1 MNSDSTPTPAP
12 QAHVRRWR
20 DDLIRTAATDP
31 LLDVALGAGD
41 SVRILHPPG
50 ADLLTALDAGR
61 ILRFQPAGEPGAGG
75 EAITTDLSRTDLA
88 VTLSGLRGGELHLA
102 LGLRTWAGDDGG
114 RHTSPVLLIPVE
126 LVPGEP
132 PGLRRAA
139 ADTVVD
145 PVLGLGDLPYPKLLA
160 TAGTVDQAVLAH
172 FPLAG
177 PAVGRRLGDDE
188 ARIAAHPVIRAL
200 TGGTPGFGFPD
211 EPLPAGTP
219 LVLETDADQ
228 RAVVAAAVA
237 GRSFAVD
244 GPPGTGKSQTVVTM
258 IGALLGAGRR
268 VLFVSE
274 NSNALDAA
282 RTRLHDAGL
291 GPFLLDLHSRREV
304 AAALGRALETVPAE
318 TAVSADDLP
327 RQPLGLSLRQVTAM
341 ISDRV
346 EGLGVPA
353 ADVDTSGLT
362 ADRLAR
368 LRDSAATLARHW
380 RPAAEGR
387 AYTWRGVT
395 HRGPLDARLSA
406 AASALDA
413 LSGAA
418 AAHSR
423 LTGAFD
429 IGRLRQVPDL
439 ARLLA
444 VAAERP
450 DTVPE
455 HWLTTGAGLDR
466 VRDTADRLAADLRH
480 LAGLQE
486 QAGQAASAP
495 WAGLPGSDVVPA
507 LSTAA
512 LESLPVA
519 PIRIGGLT
527 SHQAASLAAY
537 FEQDAEMLE
546 AAARSLNGLAVMM
559 GLPPVVSFA
568 DAESTLAVID
578 LGHAPERP
586 ERAWLSADGH
596 TAATR
601 AVQALYAAVITLGE
615 AEAAAELYF
624 TPGLLGTDVEG
635 LAARLAD
642 DRGLKRFAPSYRAD
656 RRALADVT
664 HDDVDP
670 DTAREN
676 LHLALAWSRAAISLA
691 TAESRH
697 APALGAYYYGRTTDF
712 DRINRALSV
721 AATAIQRSRTP
732 DLCTLANHI
741 ARDGG
746 PDDVALAVA
755 ARTQTRMREWR
766 ARLAPEPNPAARPDL
781 VRHPILDV
789 AAWLRAHQEPLRTA
803 ATAATIAS
811 EATNRDLTVDEA
823 YRLVDARATVDAAYE
838 NLRAKAAE
846 YADVLGPLYRGEHTA
861 VTTVSAAVDWALRM
875 RSCLTGFD
883 TPLTSVQA
891 GALQNLVPAPQFG
904 QLVRRWDEA
913 RIDLLAA
920 FDPGRQ
926 ADMRAELDDY
936 AGAGALIAALRTD
949 TTGQDEWFAYR
960 AARAELDLDPV
971 VDFCVTERVP
981 PAQLPRVVERAVL
994 QAWAGRQ
1001 SAGGDGRA
1009 HAAAVAR
1016 IVAACN
1022 ALRPRDNLIEAAV
1035 IRREAAKTDGHLP
1048 VRLLLEHTRNHAQAL
1063 KPGVLATPA
1072 AVSRHL
1078 PPGFTFDVVVF
1089 DEASRI
1095 TPGAA
1100 AVAIQHATSAIV
1112 IGDREQL
1119 PPAAGGSESILDLMA
1134 GSPAFRVLALH
1145 RHYRSRNQ
1153 DLIAFANSSFYQG
1166 RLVAVHTG
1174 AGPAVESFPVTDL
1187 TTGVAERAA
1196 RHATTSPHL
1205 TLGVVTFSAAQAAAI
1220 AAAVPGITVTCVDE
1234 AQGEEWDVVIVAVGP
1249 DSGPAGRAGDRRR
1262 LNVAITR
1269 ARRRTEVVSSVPAAD
1284 LGTEARHLLGYLSSL
1299 SPA

>member
-1 MNSDSTPTPAP
+1 MNSDSTSAPTP
-12 QAHVRRWR
+12 QAHLRQWR
-20 DDLIRTAATDP
+20 DGLITPAAVDP
-31 LLDVALGAGD
+31 LFDLTLGAED
-41 SVRILHPPG
+41 SVRILRPHG
-50 ADLLTALDAGR
+50 VELLAALDAGR
-61 ILRFQPAGEPGAGG
+61 VLRFQPAGEAGFDA
-75 EAITTDLSRTDLA
+75 EAITTSLSRADLV
-88 VTLSGLRGGELHLA
+88 VTLGDLRRAELHLA
-102 LGLRTWAGDDGG
+102 LGFRTWAGDDGE
-114 RHTSPVLLIPVE
+114 RHTSPVLLVPVE
-126 LVPGEP
+126 LVAGEL

-139 ADTVVD
+139 GDAVVN
-145 PVLGLGDLPYPKLLA
+145 PVLGLDDQPYPELLA
-160 TAGTVDQAVLAH
+160 GGGTVDQAVLAH

-177 PAVGRRLGDDE
+177 RTVGRRLRDDE
-188 ARIAAHPVIRAL
+188 TRIAAHPVIRAL
-200 TGGTPGFGFPD
+200 TTGSPGFGFPD
-211 EPLPAGTP
+211 EPLPPGVP
-219 LVLETDADQ
+219 LLLETDADQ
-228 RAVVAAAVA
+228 RAVVAAALA
-237 GRSFAVD
+237 GRTFAVD
-244 GPPGTGKSQTVVTM
+244 GPPGTGKSQTVATM

-274 NSNALDAA
+274 NTNALDAV

-291 GPFLLDLHSRREV
+291 GPYLLDLHSRREV
-304 AAALGRALETVPAE
+304 AAALGRALEHVPGE
-318 TAVSADDLP
+318 TTAGVDDLP

-341 ISDRV
+341 INDRGEV
-346 EGLGVPA
+346 LA
-353 ADVDTSGLT
+353 APTADLDTSGLT

-368 LRDSAATLARHW
+368 LRDSAATLARNW

-387 AYTWRGVT
+387 AFTWRGVT
-395 HRGPLDARLSA
+395 HRGPLDARLYA
-406 AASALDA
+406 AAAALDA
-413 LSGAA
+413 LSGVAIP
-418 AAHSR
+418 HTR

-450 DTVPE
+450 DNVPE
-455 HWLTTGAGLDR
+455 HWLTTGAGLDE
-466 VRDTADRLAADLRH
+466 VRDAVDRLAADLRD
-480 LAGLQE
+480 LAGMQE
-486 QAGQAASAP
+486 QAGRAASAP
-495 WAGLPGSDVVPA
+495 WAGLPSTDVVPA

-512 LESLPVA
+512 LDSLPVA

-568 DAESTLAVID
+568 DADSTLAVID
-578 LGHAPERP
+578 LAHAPERP
-586 ERAWLSADGH
+586 ERAWLSIDGH

-601 AVQALYAAVITLGE
+601 AMQALYAAVITLHE

-624 TPGLLGTDVEG
+624 TPALLGTDVEG
-635 LAARLAD
+635 LAGRLTD
-642 DRGLKRFAPSYRAD
+642 DRGLKRFVPSYRAD

-697 APALGAYYYGRTTDF
+697 APALGAYYYGRSTDF

-721 AATAIQRSRTP
+721 AAMAIQRARTP
-732 DLCTLANHI
+732 DLGTLANHI
-741 ARDGG
+741 ARDAG

-755 ARTQTRMREWR
+755 ARTRTRMREWR

-823 YRLVDARATVDAAYE
+823 YQLVGARATVDAAYE
-838 NLRAKAAE
+838 QLQTRAAE
-846 YADVLGPLYRGEHTA
+846 YGSVLGHLYRGEHTA
-861 VTTVSAAVDWALRM
+861 VTAVGAAVDWALRM
-875 RSCLTGFD
+875 RTCLTGFD
-883 TPLTSVQA
+883 TPLTPAQA
-891 GALQNLVPAPQFG
+891 DALQNVVPTPQFG
-904 QLVRRWDEA
+904 QLVRQWDEA
-913 RIDLLAA
+913 RIELLAA

-960 AARAELDLDPV
+960 AARADLDLDGV
-971 VDFCVTERVP
+971 VDFCITERVP

-994 QAWAGRQ
+994 QAWADRQ
-1001 SAGGDGRA
+1001 GPGDDGLS
-1009 HAAAVAR
+1009 HSAAVAR
-1016 IVAACN
+1016 IIAACN

-1035 IRREAAKTDGHLP
+1035 IRREAAKTDDHLP
-1048 VRLLLEHTRNHAQAL
+1048 VRLLLEHARNHAQAL
-1063 KPGVLATPA
+1063 KPGVLASPA
-1072 AVSRHL
+1072 AAARHL
-1078 PPGFTFDVVVF
+1078 PAGYTFDVVVF

-1100 AVAIQHATSAIV
+1100 AVVLQLATSAV
-1112 IGDREQL
+1112 VVGDREQL
-1119 PPAAGGSESILDLMA
+1119 PPAVPGSASILDLMA
-1134 GSPAFRVLALH
+1134 DSPAFRVLALH
-1145 RHYRSRNQ
+1145 RHYRSRHR
-1153 DLIAFANSSFYQG
+1153 DLIAFANSSFYEN
-1166 RLVAVHTG
+1166 RLVAVHSG
-1174 AGPAVESFPVTDL
+1174 EGP
-1187 TTGVAERAA
+1187 
-1196 RHATTSPHL
+1196 
-1205 TLGVVTFSAAQAAAI
+1205 
-1220 AAAVPGITVTCVDE
+1220 
-1234 AQGEEWDVVIVAVGP
+1234 
-1249 DSGPAGRAGDRRR
+1249 
-1262 LNVAITR
+1262 
-1269 ARRRTEVVSSVPAAD
+1269 
-1284 LGTEARHLLGYLSSL
+1284 
-1299 SPA
+1299 